1 MSKLVQRL
9 AAMVAM
15 TAVVL
20 GATIGG
26 VSSMMIHYKPL
37 NEGAET
43 VLTVNGDAVT
53 ADEYSGYML
62 YNMQYYASMY
72 AQMGLTD
79 LWSNEDMAKSLGASM
94 PEAAEQQAIYARVV
108 MQKFNELGLKLSYNE
123 QKEMASVRRNSIANT
138 TKDAYLN
145 QIAQFGFSD
154 QTYQNFMY
162 ISQCYQALNDYYF
175 GENGVNTPSDEDIQ
189 KYYEDNYITAKHI
202 LITTVDPAS
211 GETKRT
217 DEEAKKEAQSIL
229 DRINAGE
236 DFDTLMN
243 QYSED
248 TGLSNNPNGY
258 TFTEGQMVTEFYD
271 GAKALAEDEVSELV
285 KSSYGYHIILR
296 LPLDPDGKTLSQDSG
311 TGDYMTLRAD
321 AANELFNNMLIDWIN
336 NAEVEW
342 KGDFGTMDY
351 NELFEEPAAKSA
363 NVWMYVAIAALV
375 VIVALAAVLLGRKK
389 PAETEETGTSET
401 AEVTTDETEKTETED
416 VPETPAAPETE
427 TEAPAEAEGETKTEE
442 DE

>member
-26 VSSMMIHYKPL
+26 VSSMMIHDKPL

-285 KSSYGYHIILR
+285 KSNYGYHIIKR
-296 LPLDPDGKTLSQDSG
+296 VKLDDSQLDNFKSDIISAISG
-311 TGDYMTLRAD
+311 SMD
-321 AANELFNNMLIDWIN
+321 ELLQQWMDE
-336 NAEVEW
+336 AQVE
-342 KGDFGTMDY
+342 
-351 NELFEEPAAKSA
+351 
-363 NVWMYVAIAALV
+363 
-375 VIVALAAVLLGRKK
+375 
-389 PAETEETGTSET
+389 
-401 AEVTTDETEKTETED
+401 TTDLYSTITYENVYDYLPQDVQTLVTRPGEASEQSDAQQSDAQQSDAQPSDAEQSATEQS
-416 VPETPAAPETE
+416 AQ
-427 TEAPAEAEGETKTEE
+427 
-442 DE
+442 

>member
-285 KSSYGYHIILR
+285 KSSYGYHIIKR
-296 LPLDPDGKTLSQDSG
+296 VKLDDSQLDNFKSDIISAISG
-311 TGDYMTLRAD
+311 SMD
-321 AANELFNNMLIDWIN
+321 ELLQQWMDE
-336 NAEVEW
+336 AQVE
-342 KGDFGTMDY
+342 
-351 NELFEEPAAKSA
+351 
-363 NVWMYVAIAALV
+363 
-375 VIVALAAVLLGRKK
+375 
-389 PAETEETGTSET
+389 
-401 AEVTTDETEKTETED
+401 TTDLYSTITYENVYDYLPQDVQTLVTRPGEASEQSDAQPSDAEQSATEQS
-416 VPETPAAPETE
+416 AQ
-427 TEAPAEAEGETKTEE
+427 
-442 DE
+442 

>member
-285 KSSYGYHIILR
+285 KSSYGYHIIKR
-296 LPLDPDGKTLSQDSG
+296 VKLDDSQLDNFKSDIVSAISG
-311 TGDYMTLRAD
+311 SMD
-321 AANELFNNMLIDWIN
+321 ELLQQWMDE
-336 NAEVEW
+336 AQVE
-342 KGDFGTMDY
+342 
-351 NELFEEPAAKSA
+351 
-363 NVWMYVAIAALV
+363 
-375 VIVALAAVLLGRKK
+375 
-389 PAETEETGTSET
+389 
-401 AEVTTDETEKTETED
+401 TTDLYSTITYENVYDYLPQDVQTLVTRPGEASEQSDAQQSDAQQSDADQSATEQS
-416 VPETPAAPETE
+416 AQ
-427 TEAPAEAEGETKTEE
+427 
-442 DE
+442 

>member
-43 VLTVNGDAVT
+43 VLTVNGDAVA

-79 LWSNEDMAKSLGASM
+79 LWSNKDMAKSLGASM

-138 TKDAYLN
+138 IKDAYLN

-258 TFTEGQMVTEFYD
+258 TFTEGQMLTEFYD

-285 KSSYGYHIILR
+285 KSSYGYHIIKR
-296 LPLDPDGKTLSQDSG
+296 VKLDDSQLDNFKSDIISAISG
-311 TGDYMTLRAD
+311 SMD
-321 AANELFNNMLIDWIN
+321 ELLQQWMDE
-336 NAEVEW
+336 AQVE
-342 KGDFGTMDY
+342 
-351 NELFEEPAAKSA
+351 
-363 NVWMYVAIAALV
+363 
-375 VIVALAAVLLGRKK
+375 
-389 PAETEETGTSET
+389 
-401 AEVTTDETEKTETED
+401 TTDLYSTITYENVYDYLPQDVQTLVTRPGEASEQSDAQQSDAQPSDADQSATEQS
-416 VPETPAAPETE
+416 AQ
-427 TEAPAEAEGETKTEE
+427 
-442 DE
+442 

>member
-79 LWSNEDMAKSLGASM
+79 LWSNEDLAKSLGASM

-285 KSSYGYHIILR
+285 KSNYGYHIIPR
-296 LPLDPDGKTLSQDSG
+296 VKLDDSQLDNFKSDIISAISG
-311 TGDYMTLRAD
+311 SMD
-321 AANELFNNMLIDWIN
+321 ELLQQWMDE
-336 NAEVEW
+336 AQVE
-342 KGDFGTMDY
+342 
-351 NELFEEPAAKSA
+351 
-363 NVWMYVAIAALV
+363 
-375 VIVALAAVLLGRKK
+375 
-389 PAETEETGTSET
+389 
-401 AEVTTDETEKTETED
+401 TTDLYSTITYENVYDYLPQDVQTLVTRPGEASEQSDAQQSDAQPSDAEQSATEQS
-416 VPETPAAPETE
+416 AQ
-427 TEAPAEAEGETKTEE
+427 
-442 DE
+442 

>member
-43 VLTVNGDAVT
+43 VLTVNGDAVA

-79 LWSNEDMAKSLGASM
+79 LWSNKDMAKSLGASM

-108 MQKFNELGLKLSYNE
+108 MQKFNELGLKLRYNE

-285 KSSYGYHIILR
+285 KSSYGYHIIKR
-296 LPLDPDGKTLSQDSG
+296 VKLDDSQLDNFKSDIVSAISG
-311 TGDYMTLRAD
+311 SMD
-321 AANELFNNMLIDWIN
+321 ELLKQWIDE
-336 NAEVEW
+336 AQVE
-342 KGDFGTMDY
+342 
-351 NELFEEPAAKSA
+351 
-363 NVWMYVAIAALV
+363 
-375 VIVALAAVLLGRKK
+375 
-389 PAETEETGTSET
+389 
-401 AEVTTDETEKTETED
+401 TTDLYSSITYENVYDYLPKDVQTLITRPGEESEQSDAQQSDADQSATEQS
-416 VPETPAAPETE
+416 AQ
-427 TEAPAEAEGETKTEE
+427 
-442 DE
+442 

>member
-79 LWSNEDMAKSLGASM
+79 LWSNKDMAKSLGASM

-285 KSSYGYHIILR
+285 KSNYGYHIIKR
-296 LPLDPDGKTLSQDSG
+296 VKLDESQLDNFKSDIVSAISG
-311 TGDYMTLRAD
+311 SMD
-321 AANELFNNMLIDWIN
+321 ELLQQWMDE
-336 NAEVEW
+336 AQVE
-342 KGDFGTMDY
+342 
-351 NELFEEPAAKSA
+351 
-363 NVWMYVAIAALV
+363 
-375 VIVALAAVLLGRKK
+375 
-389 PAETEETGTSET
+389 
-401 AEVTTDETEKTETED
+401 TTDLYSTITYENVYDYLPQDVQTLVTRPGEESEQSDAQPSDADQSATEQS
-416 VPETPAAPETE
+416 AQ
-427 TEAPAEAEGETKTEE
+427 
-442 DE
+442 

>member
-72 AQMGLTD
+72 AQMGLAD
-79 LWSNEDMAKSLGASM
+79 LWSNKDMAKSLGASM

-138 TKDAYLN
+138 SKDAYLN

-285 KSSYGYHIILR
+285 KSSYGYHIIKR
-296 LPLDPDGKTLSQDSG
+296 VKLDDSQLDNFKSDIVSAISG
-311 TGDYMTLRAD
+311 SMD
-321 AANELFNNMLIDWIN
+321 ELLQQWMDE
-336 NAEVEW
+336 AQVE
-342 KGDFGTMDY
+342 
-351 NELFEEPAAKSA
+351 
-363 NVWMYVAIAALV
+363 
-375 VIVALAAVLLGRKK
+375 
-389 PAETEETGTSET
+389 
-401 AEVTTDETEKTETED
+401 TTDLYSTITYENVYDYLPKDVQTLITRPGEESEQSDAQQSDADQSATEQS
-416 VPETPAAPETE
+416 AQ
-427 TEAPAEAEGETKTEE
+427 
-442 DE
+442 

>member
-138 TKDAYLN
+138 SKDAYLN

-285 KSSYGYHIILR
+285 KSSYGYHIIKR
-296 LPLDPDGKTLSQDSG
+296 VKLDDSQLDNFKSDIVSAISG
-311 TGDYMTLRAD
+311 SMD
-321 AANELFNNMLIDWIN
+321 ELLQQWIDE
-336 NAEVEW
+336 AQVE
-342 KGDFGTMDY
+342 
-351 NELFEEPAAKSA
+351 
-363 NVWMYVAIAALV
+363 
-375 VIVALAAVLLGRKK
+375 
-389 PAETEETGTSET
+389 
-401 AEVTTDETEKTETED
+401 TTDLYSTITYENIYDYLPKDVQTLLTRPGEESEQSDAQQSDADQSATEQS
-416 VPETPAAPETE
+416 AQ
-427 TEAPAEAEGETKTEE
+427 
-442 DE
+442 

>member
-43 VLTVNGDAVT
+43 VLTVNGDAVA

-138 TKDAYLN
+138 GKDAYLN

-248 TGLSNNPNGY
+248 TGLTNNPNGY

-285 KSSYGYHIILR
+285 KSSYGYHIIKR
-296 LPLDPDGKTLSQDSG
+296 VKLDDSQLDNFKSDIVSAISG
-311 TGDYMTLRAD
+311 SMD
-321 AANELFNNMLIDWIN
+321 ELLKQWIDE
-336 NAEVEW
+336 AQVE
-342 KGDFGTMDY
+342 
-351 NELFEEPAAKSA
+351 
-363 NVWMYVAIAALV
+363 
-375 VIVALAAVLLGRKK
+375 
-389 PAETEETGTSET
+389 
-401 AEVTTDETEKTETED
+401 TTDLYSSITYENVYDYLPQDVQTLITRPGEESEQSDAQQSDADQSATEQS
-416 VPETPAAPETE
+416 AQ
-427 TEAPAEAEGETKTEE
+427 
-442 DE
+442 

>member
-43 VLTVNGDAVT
+43 VLTVNGDAVA

-79 LWSNEDMAKSLGASM
+79 LWANEDMAKSLGASM

-138 TKDAYLN
+138 SQDAYLN

-285 KSSYGYHIILR
+285 KSSYGYHIIKR
-296 LPLDPDGKTLSQDSG
+296 IKLDDSQLDNFKSDIVSAISG
-311 TGDYMTLRAD
+311 SMD
-321 AANELFNNMLIDWIN
+321 ELLQQWMDE
-336 NAEVEW
+336 AQVE
-342 KGDFGTMDY
+342 
-351 NELFEEPAAKSA
+351 
-363 NVWMYVAIAALV
+363 
-375 VIVALAAVLLGRKK
+375 
-389 PAETEETGTSET
+389 
-401 AEVTTDETEKTETED
+401 TTDLYSTITYENVYDYLPQDVQTLVTRPGEASEQSDAQPSDADQSATEQS
-416 VPETPAAPETE
+416 AQ
-427 TEAPAEAEGETKTEE
+427 
-442 DE
+442 

>member
-285 KSSYGYHIILR
+285 KSNYGYHIIKR
-296 LPLDPDGKTLSQDSG
+296 VKLDDSQLDNFKSDIISAISG
-311 TGDYMTLRAD
+311 SMD
-321 AANELFNNMLIDWIN
+321 ELLQQWMDE
-336 NAEVEW
+336 AQVE
-342 KGDFGTMDY
+342 
-351 NELFEEPAAKSA
+351 
-363 NVWMYVAIAALV
+363 
-375 VIVALAAVLLGRKK
+375 
-389 PAETEETGTSET
+389 
-401 AEVTTDETEKTETED
+401 TTDLYSTITYENVYDYLPQD
-416 VPETPAAPETE
+416 VQTLVTRPG
-427 TEAPAEAEGETKTEE
+427 EASEQSDAQQSDAQQSDAQPSDAEQSAQ
-442 DE
+442 

>member
-285 KSSYGYHIILR
+285 KSNYGYHIIKR
-296 LPLDPDGKTLSQDSG
+296 VKLDDSQLDNFKSDIISAISG
-311 TGDYMTLRAD
+311 SMD
-321 AANELFNNMLIDWIN
+321 ELLQQWMDE
-336 NAEVEW
+336 AQVE
-342 KGDFGTMDY
+342 
-351 NELFEEPAAKSA
+351 
-363 NVWMYVAIAALV
+363 
-375 VIVALAAVLLGRKK
+375 
-389 PAETEETGTSET
+389 
-401 AEVTTDETEKTETED
+401 TTDLYSTITYENVYDYLPQDVQTLVTRPGEESEQSDAQPSDADQSATEQS
-416 VPETPAAPETE
+416 AQ
-427 TEAPAEAEGETKTEE
+427 
-442 DE
+442 

>member
-285 KSSYGYHIILR
+285 KSNYGYHIIKR
-296 LPLDPDGKTLSQDSG
+296 VKLDDSQLDNFKSDIISAISG
-311 TGDYMTLRAD
+311 SMD
-321 AANELFNNMLIDWIN
+321 ELLQQWMDE
-336 NAEVEW
+336 AQVE
-342 KGDFGTMDY
+342 
-351 NELFEEPAAKSA
+351 
-363 NVWMYVAIAALV
+363 
-375 VIVALAAVLLGRKK
+375 
-389 PAETEETGTSET
+389 
-401 AEVTTDETEKTETED
+401 TTDLYSTITYENVYDYLPQDVQTLVTRPGEASEQSDAQQSDAQPSDAEPSDAEQSATEQS
-416 VPETPAAPETE
+416 AQ
-427 TEAPAEAEGETKTEE
+427 
-442 DE
+442 

>member
-79 LWSNEDMAKSLGASM
+79 LWSNADMAKSLGASM

-285 KSSYGYHIILR
+285 KSNYGYHIIKR
-296 LPLDPDGKTLSQDSG
+296 VKLDDSQLDNFKSDIISAISG
-311 TGDYMTLRAD
+311 SMD
-321 AANELFNNMLIDWIN
+321 ELLQQWMDE
-336 NAEVEW
+336 AQVE
-342 KGDFGTMDY
+342 
-351 NELFEEPAAKSA
+351 
-363 NVWMYVAIAALV
+363 
-375 VIVALAAVLLGRKK
+375 
-389 PAETEETGTSET
+389 
-401 AEVTTDETEKTETED
+401 TTDLYSTITYENVYDYLPQDVQTLVTRPGEASEQSDAQQSDAQQSDAQPSDAEQSATEQS
-416 VPETPAAPETE
+416 AQ
-427 TEAPAEAEGETKTEE
+427 
-442 DE
+442 

>member
-62 YNMQYYASMY
+62 YNMLYYASMY

-285 KSSYGYHIILR
+285 KSNYGYHIIKR
-296 LPLDPDGKTLSQDSG
+296 VKLDDSQLDNFKSDIISAISG
-311 TGDYMTLRAD
+311 SMD
-321 AANELFNNMLIDWIN
+321 ELLQQWMDE
-336 NAEVEW
+336 AQVE
-342 KGDFGTMDY
+342 
-351 NELFEEPAAKSA
+351 
-363 NVWMYVAIAALV
+363 
-375 VIVALAAVLLGRKK
+375 
-389 PAETEETGTSET
+389 
-401 AEVTTDETEKTETED
+401 TTDLYSTITYENVYDYLPQDVQTLVTRPGEASEQSDAQQSDAQPSDAEQSATEQS
-416 VPETPAAPETE
+416 AQ
-427 TEAPAEAEGETKTEE
+427 
-442 DE
+442 

>member
-285 KSSYGYHIILR
+285 KSNYGYHIIKR
-296 LPLDPDGKTLSQDSG
+296 VKLDDSQLDNFKSDIVSAISG
-311 TGDYMTLRAD
+311 SMD
-321 AANELFNNMLIDWIN
+321 ELLQQWMDE
-336 NAEVEW
+336 AQVE
-342 KGDFGTMDY
+342 
-351 NELFEEPAAKSA
+351 
-363 NVWMYVAIAALV
+363 
-375 VIVALAAVLLGRKK
+375 
-389 PAETEETGTSET
+389 
-401 AEVTTDETEKTETED
+401 TTDLYSTITYENVYDYLPQDVQTLVTRPGEESEQSDAQQSDAQPSDAEQSATEQS
-416 VPETPAAPETE
+416 AQ
-427 TEAPAEAEGETKTEE
+427 
-442 DE
+442 

>member
-138 TKDAYLN
+138 SKDAYLN

-285 KSSYGYHIILR
+285 KSSYGYHIIKR
-296 LPLDPDGKTLSQDSG
+296 VKLDDSQLDNFKSDIVSAISG
-311 TGDYMTLRAD
+311 SMD
-321 AANELFNNMLIDWIN
+321 ELLQQWMDE
-336 NAEVEW
+336 AQVE
-342 KGDFGTMDY
+342 
-351 NELFEEPAAKSA
+351 
-363 NVWMYVAIAALV
+363 
-375 VIVALAAVLLGRKK
+375 
-389 PAETEETGTSET
+389 
-401 AEVTTDETEKTETED
+401 TTDLYSTITYENVYDYLPQDVQTLITRPGEESEQSDAQQSDADQSATEQS
-416 VPETPAAPETE
+416 AQ
-427 TEAPAEAEGETKTEE
+427 
-442 DE
+442 

>member
-79 LWSNEDMAKSLGASM
+79 LWSNKDMAKSLGASM

-217 DEEAKKEAQSIL
+217 DEEAKKEAHSIL
-229 DRINAGE
+229 DSINAGE

-285 KSSYGYHIILR
+285 KSSYGYHIIKR
-296 LPLDPDGKTLSQDSG
+296 VKLDDSQLDNFKSDIISAISG
-311 TGDYMTLRAD
+311 SMD
-321 AANELFNNMLIDWIN
+321 ELLQQWMDE
-336 NAEVEW
+336 AQVE
-342 KGDFGTMDY
+342 
-351 NELFEEPAAKSA
+351 
-363 NVWMYVAIAALV
+363 
-375 VIVALAAVLLGRKK
+375 
-389 PAETEETGTSET
+389 
-401 AEVTTDETEKTETED
+401 TTDLYSTITYENVYDYLPQDVQTLVTRPGEESEQSDAQPSDADQSATEQS
-416 VPETPAAPETE
+416 AQ
-427 TEAPAEAEGETKTEE
+427 
-442 DE
+442 

>member
-43 VLTVNGDAVT
+43 VLTANGDAVT

-285 KSSYGYHIILR
+285 KSSYGYHIIKR
-296 LPLDPDGKTLSQDSG
+296 VKLDDSQLDNFKSDIISAISG
-311 TGDYMTLRAD
+311 SMD
-321 AANELFNNMLIDWIN
+321 ELLQQWMDE
-336 NAEVEW
+336 AQVE
-342 KGDFGTMDY
+342 
-351 NELFEEPAAKSA
+351 
-363 NVWMYVAIAALV
+363 
-375 VIVALAAVLLGRKK
+375 
-389 PAETEETGTSET
+389 
-401 AEVTTDETEKTETED
+401 TTDLYSTITYENVYDYLPQDVQTLVTRPGEASEQSDAQQSDAQPSDAEQSATEQS
-416 VPETPAAPETE
+416 AQ
-427 TEAPAEAEGETKTEE
+427 
-442 DE
+442 

>member
-123 QKEMASVRRNSIANT
+123 QKEMASVRRDSIANT

-285 KSSYGYHIILR
+285 KSNYGYHIIKR
-296 LPLDPDGKTLSQDSG
+296 VKLDDSQLDNFKSDIISAISG
-311 TGDYMTLRAD
+311 SMD
-321 AANELFNNMLIDWIN
+321 ELLQQWMDE
-336 NAEVEW
+336 AQVE
-342 KGDFGTMDY
+342 
-351 NELFEEPAAKSA
+351 
-363 NVWMYVAIAALV
+363 
-375 VIVALAAVLLGRKK
+375 
-389 PAETEETGTSET
+389 
-401 AEVTTDETEKTETED
+401 TTDLYSTITYENVYDYLPQDVQTLVTRPGEASEQSDAQQSDAQPSDAEQSATEQS
-416 VPETPAAPETE
+416 AQ
-427 TEAPAEAEGETKTEE
+427 
-442 DE
+442 

>member
-285 KSSYGYHIILR
+285 KSNYGYHIIKR
-296 LPLDPDGKTLSQDSG
+296 VKLDDSQLDNFKSDIVSAISG
-311 TGDYMTLRAD
+311 SMD
-321 AANELFNNMLIDWIN
+321 ELLQQWMDE
-336 NAEVEW
+336 AQVE
-342 KGDFGTMDY
+342 
-351 NELFEEPAAKSA
+351 
-363 NVWMYVAIAALV
+363 
-375 VIVALAAVLLGRKK
+375 
-389 PAETEETGTSET
+389 
-401 AEVTTDETEKTETED
+401 TTDLYSTITYENVYDYLPQDVQTLVTRPGEENEQSDAQPSDAEQSATEQS
-416 VPETPAAPETE
+416 AQ
-427 TEAPAEAEGETKTEE
+427 
-442 DE
+442 

>member
-43 VLTVNGDAVT
+43 VLTVNGDAVA

-79 LWSNEDMAKSLGASM
+79 LWSNKDMAKSLGASM

-258 TFTEGQMVTEFYD
+258 TFTEGQMLTEFYD

-285 KSSYGYHIILR
+285 KSSYGYHIIKR
-296 LPLDPDGKTLSQDSG
+296 VKLDDSQLDNFKSDIVSAISG
-311 TGDYMTLRAD
+311 SMD
-321 AANELFNNMLIDWIN
+321 ELLKQWIDE
-336 NAEVEW
+336 AQVE
-342 KGDFGTMDY
+342 
-351 NELFEEPAAKSA
+351 
-363 NVWMYVAIAALV
+363 
-375 VIVALAAVLLGRKK
+375 
-389 PAETEETGTSET
+389 
-401 AEVTTDETEKTETED
+401 TTDLYSSITYENVYDYLPKDVQTLITRPGEESEQSDAQQSDADQSATEQS
-416 VPETPAAPETE
+416 AQ
-427 TEAPAEAEGETKTEE
+427 
-442 DE
+442 

>member
-43 VLTVNGDAVT
+43 VLTVNGDAVA

-79 LWSNEDMAKSLGASM
+79 LWSNKDMAKSLGASM

-285 KSSYGYHIILR
+285 KSSYGYHIIKR
-296 LPLDPDGKTLSQDSG
+296 VKLDDSQLDNFKSDIVSAISG
-311 TGDYMTLRAD
+311 SMD
-321 AANELFNNMLIDWIN
+321 ELLKQWIDE
-336 NAEVEW
+336 AQVE
-342 KGDFGTMDY
+342 
-351 NELFEEPAAKSA
+351 
-363 NVWMYVAIAALV
+363 
-375 VIVALAAVLLGRKK
+375 
-389 PAETEETGTSET
+389 
-401 AEVTTDETEKTETED
+401 TTDLYSTITYENVYDYLPQDVQTLITRPGEESEQSDAQQSDADQSATEQS
-416 VPETPAAPETE
+416 AQ
-427 TEAPAEAEGETKTEE
+427 
-442 DE
+442 

>member
-79 LWSNEDMAKSLGASM
+79 LWSNKDMAKSLGASM

-285 KSSYGYHIILR
+285 KSSYGYHIIKR
-296 LPLDPDGKTLSQDSG
+296 VKLDDSQLDNFKSDIVSAISG
-311 TGDYMTLRAD
+311 SMD
-321 AANELFNNMLIDWIN
+321 ELLQQWMDE
-336 NAEVEW
+336 AQVE
-342 KGDFGTMDY
+342 
-351 NELFEEPAAKSA
+351 
-363 NVWMYVAIAALV
+363 
-375 VIVALAAVLLGRKK
+375 
-389 PAETEETGTSET
+389 
-401 AEVTTDETEKTETED
+401 TTDLYSTITYENVYDYLPQDVQTLVTRPGEESEQSDAQPSDADQSATEQS
-416 VPETPAAPETE
+416 AQ
-427 TEAPAEAEGETKTEE
+427 
-442 DE
+442 

>member
-285 KSSYGYHIILR
+285 KSSYGYHIIKR
-296 LPLDPDGKTLSQDSG
+296 VKLDDSQLDNFKSDIISAISG
-311 TGDYMTLRAD
+311 SMD
-321 AANELFNNMLIDWIN
+321 ELLQQWMDE
-336 NAEVEW
+336 AQVE
-342 KGDFGTMDY
+342 
-351 NELFEEPAAKSA
+351 
-363 NVWMYVAIAALV
+363 
-375 VIVALAAVLLGRKK
+375 
-389 PAETEETGTSET
+389 
-401 AEVTTDETEKTETED
+401 TTDLYSTITYEKVYDDLPQDVQTLVTRPGEASEQSDAQQSDAQQSDAQPSDAEQSATEQS
-416 VPETPAAPETE
+416 AQ
-427 TEAPAEAEGETKTEE
+427 
-442 DE
+442 

>member
-79 LWSNEDMAKSLGASM
+79 LWSNKDMAKSLGASM

-108 MQKFNELGLKLSYNE
+108 MQKFNELDLKLSYNE

-285 KSSYGYHIILR
+285 KSNYGYHIIKR
-296 LPLDPDGKTLSQDSG
+296 VKLDDSQLDNFKSDIISAISG
-311 TGDYMTLRAD
+311 SMD
-321 AANELFNNMLIDWIN
+321 ELLQQWMDE
-336 NAEVEW
+336 AQVE
-342 KGDFGTMDY
+342 
-351 NELFEEPAAKSA
+351 
-363 NVWMYVAIAALV
+363 
-375 VIVALAAVLLGRKK
+375 
-389 PAETEETGTSET
+389 
-401 AEVTTDETEKTETED
+401 TTDLYSTITYENVYDYLPQDVQTLVTRPGEASEQSDAQQSDAQPSDAEQSATEQS
-416 VPETPAAPETE
+416 AQ
-427 TEAPAEAEGETKTEE
+427 
-442 DE
+442 

>member
-79 LWSNEDMAKSLGASM
+79 LWSNADMAKSLGASM

-285 KSSYGYHIILR
+285 KSSYGYHIIKR
-296 LPLDPDGKTLSQDSG
+296 VKLDDSQLDNFKSDIISAISG
-311 TGDYMTLRAD
+311 SMD
-321 AANELFNNMLIDWIN
+321 ELLQQWMDE
-336 NAEVEW
+336 AQVE
-342 KGDFGTMDY
+342 
-351 NELFEEPAAKSA
+351 
-363 NVWMYVAIAALV
+363 
-375 VIVALAAVLLGRKK
+375 
-389 PAETEETGTSET
+389 
-401 AEVTTDETEKTETED
+401 TTDLYSTITYENVYDYLPQDVQTLVTRPGEASEQSDAQQSDAQQSDAQPSDAEQSATEQS
-416 VPETPAAPETE
+416 AQ
-427 TEAPAEAEGETKTEE
+427 
-442 DE
+442 

>member
-72 AQMGLTD
+72 AQMGLSD

-138 TKDAYLN
+138 SKDAYLN

-285 KSSYGYHIILR
+285 KSSYGYHIIKR
-296 LPLDPDGKTLSQDSG
+296 VKLDDSQLDNFKSDIVSAISG
-311 TGDYMTLRAD
+311 SMD
-321 AANELFNNMLIDWIN
+321 ELLQQWIDE
-336 NAEVEW
+336 AQVE
-342 KGDFGTMDY
+342 
-351 NELFEEPAAKSA
+351 
-363 NVWMYVAIAALV
+363 
-375 VIVALAAVLLGRKK
+375 
-389 PAETEETGTSET
+389 
-401 AEVTTDETEKTETED
+401 TTDLYSSITYENVYDYLPKDVQTLITRPGEESEQSDAQQSDADQSATEQS
-416 VPETPAAPETE
+416 AQ
-427 TEAPAEAEGETKTEE
+427 
-442 DE
+442 

>member
-79 LWSNEDMAKSLGASM
+79 LWSNADMAKSLGASM

-248 TGLSNNPNGY
+248 AGLSNNPNGY

-285 KSSYGYHIILR
+285 KSNYGYHIIKR
-296 LPLDPDGKTLSQDSG
+296 VKLDDSQLDNFKSDIVSAISG
-311 TGDYMTLRAD
+311 SMD
-321 AANELFNNMLIDWIN
+321 ELLQQWMDE
-336 NAEVEW
+336 AQVE
-342 KGDFGTMDY
+342 
-351 NELFEEPAAKSA
+351 
-363 NVWMYVAIAALV
+363 
-375 VIVALAAVLLGRKK
+375 
-389 PAETEETGTSET
+389 
-401 AEVTTDETEKTETED
+401 TTDLYSTITYENVYDYLPQDVQTLVTRPGEASEQSDAQPSDAQPSDAEQSATEQS
-416 VPETPAAPETE
+416 AQ
-427 TEAPAEAEGETKTEE
+427 
-442 DE
+442 

>member
-285 KSSYGYHIILR
+285 KSSYGYHIIKR
-296 LPLDPDGKTLSQDSG
+296 VKLDDSQLDNFKSDIVSAISG
-311 TGDYMTLRAD
+311 SMD
-321 AANELFNNMLIDWIN
+321 ELLQQWMDE
-336 NAEVEW
+336 AQVE
-342 KGDFGTMDY
+342 
-351 NELFEEPAAKSA
+351 
-363 NVWMYVAIAALV
+363 
-375 VIVALAAVLLGRKK
+375 
-389 PAETEETGTSET
+389 
-401 AEVTTDETEKTETED
+401 TTDLYSTITYENVYDYLPQDVQTLVTRPGEASEQSDAQQSDADQSATEQS
-416 VPETPAAPETE
+416 AQ
-427 TEAPAEAEGETKTEE
+427 
-442 DE
+442 

>member
-72 AQMGLTD
+72 AQMGLSD

-138 TKDAYLN
+138 SKDAYLN

-285 KSSYGYHIILR
+285 KSSYGYHIIKR
-296 LPLDPDGKTLSQDSG
+296 IKLDDSQLDNFKSDIVSAISG
-311 TGDYMTLRAD
+311 SMD
-321 AANELFNNMLIDWIN
+321 ELLQQWIDE
-336 NAEVEW
+336 AQVE
-342 KGDFGTMDY
+342 
-351 NELFEEPAAKSA
+351 
-363 NVWMYVAIAALV
+363 
-375 VIVALAAVLLGRKK
+375 
-389 PAETEETGTSET
+389 
-401 AEVTTDETEKTETED
+401 TTDLYSTITYENVYDYLPQDVQTLVTRPGEESEQSDAQQSDADQSATEQS
-416 VPETPAAPETE
+416 AQ
-427 TEAPAEAEGETKTEE
+427 
-442 DE
+442 

>member
-285 KSSYGYHIILR
+285 KSNYGYHIIKRCELN
-296 LPLDPDGKTLSQDSG
+296 QDEFEN
-311 TGDYMTLRAD
+311 MRD
-321 AANELFNNMLIDWIN
+321 AI
-336 NAEVEW
+336 
-342 KGDFGTMDY
+342 
-351 NELFEEPAAKSA
+351 
-363 NVWMYVAIAALV
+363 IAA
-375 VIVALAAVLLGRKK
+375 VASEK
-389 PAETEETGTSET
+389 GTAGSIDEMMQQWIDE
-401 AEVTTDETEKTETED
+401 ADIQTTDAYDEITYDNTKDYLPADVQTVLNSDTSDDDGNAQTKDAQSEDQSATDSQTATDEAQTADTES
-416 VPETPAAPETE
+416 AQ
-427 TEAPAEAEGETKTEE
+427 
-442 DE
+442 

>member
-43 VLTVNGDAVT
+43 VLTVNGDAVA

-79 LWSNEDMAKSLGASM
+79 LWANEDMAKSLGASM

-123 QKEMASVRRNSIANT
+123 QKEMASVRRSSIANT
-138 TKDAYLN
+138 SQDAYLN

-285 KSSYGYHIILR
+285 KSSYGYHIIKR
-296 LPLDPDGKTLSQDSG
+296 IKLDDSQLDNFKSDIVSAISG
-311 TGDYMTLRAD
+311 SMD
-321 AANELFNNMLIDWIN
+321 ELLQQWMDE
-336 NAEVEW
+336 AQVE
-342 KGDFGTMDY
+342 
-351 NELFEEPAAKSA
+351 
-363 NVWMYVAIAALV
+363 
-375 VIVALAAVLLGRKK
+375 
-389 PAETEETGTSET
+389 
-401 AEVTTDETEKTETED
+401 TTDLYSTITYENVYDYLPQDVQTLVTRPGEESEQSDAQQSDADQSATEQS
-416 VPETPAAPETE
+416 AQ
-427 TEAPAEAEGETKTEE
+427 
-442 DE
+442 

>member
-43 VLTVNGDAVT
+43 VLTVNGDAVA

-79 LWSNEDMAKSLGASM
+79 LWSNKDMAKSLGASM

-258 TFTEGQMVTEFYD
+258 TFTEGQMLTEFYD

-285 KSSYGYHIILR
+285 KSSYGYHIIKR
-296 LPLDPDGKTLSQDSG
+296 VKLDDSQFDNFKSDIVSAISG
-311 TGDYMTLRAD
+311 SMD
-321 AANELFNNMLIDWIN
+321 ELLKQWIDE
-336 NAEVEW
+336 AQVE
-342 KGDFGTMDY
+342 
-351 NELFEEPAAKSA
+351 
-363 NVWMYVAIAALV
+363 
-375 VIVALAAVLLGRKK
+375 
-389 PAETEETGTSET
+389 
-401 AEVTTDETEKTETED
+401 TTDLYSSITYENVYDYLPQDVQTLITRPGEESEQSDAQQSDADQSATEQSSQ
-416 VPETPAAPETE
+416 
-427 TEAPAEAEGETKTEE
+427 
-442 DE
+442 

>member
-79 LWSNEDMAKSLGASM
+79 LWSNKDMAKSLGASM

-285 KSSYGYHIILR
+285 KSSYGYHIIKR
-296 LPLDPDGKTLSQDSG
+296 VKLDDSQLDNFKSDIISAISG
-311 TGDYMTLRAD
+311 SMD
-321 AANELFNNMLIDWIN
+321 ELLQQWMDE
-336 NAEVEW
+336 AQVE
-342 KGDFGTMDY
+342 
-351 NELFEEPAAKSA
+351 
-363 NVWMYVAIAALV
+363 
-375 VIVALAAVLLGRKK
+375 
-389 PAETEETGTSET
+389 
-401 AEVTTDETEKTETED
+401 TTDLYSTITYENVYDYLPQDVQTLVTRPGEESEQSDAQPSDADQSATEQS
-416 VPETPAAPETE
+416 AQ
-427 TEAPAEAEGETKTEE
+427 
-442 DE
+442 

>member
-94 PEAAEQQAIYARVV
+94 PEAAGQQAIYARVV

-229 DRINAGE
+229 ARINAGE

-285 KSSYGYHIILR
+285 KSSYGYHIIKRVKLDDSQLDNFKSDIISAISGSMDE
-296 LPLDPDGKTLSQDSG
+296 LPQQWMDEAQ
-311 TGDYMTLRAD
+311 
-321 AANELFNNMLIDWIN
+321 
-336 NAEVEW
+336 VE
-342 KGDFGTMDY
+342 
-351 NELFEEPAAKSA
+351 
-363 NVWMYVAIAALV
+363 
-375 VIVALAAVLLGRKK
+375 
-389 PAETEETGTSET
+389 
-401 AEVTTDETEKTETED
+401 TTDLYSTITYENVYDYLPQDVQTLVTRPGEASEQSDAQQSDAQPSDADQSATEQS
-416 VPETPAAPETE
+416 AQ
-427 TEAPAEAEGETKTEE
+427 
-442 DE
+442 

>member
-26 VSSMMIHYKPL
+26 VSSMMIHYRPL

-43 VLTVNGDAVT
+43 VLTVNGDAVA

-79 LWSNEDMAKSLGASM
+79 LWSNKDMAKSLGASM

-285 KSSYGYHIILR
+285 KSSYGYHIIKR
-296 LPLDPDGKTLSQDSG
+296 VKLDDSQLDNFKSDIVSAISG
-311 TGDYMTLRAD
+311 SMD
-321 AANELFNNMLIDWIN
+321 ELLKQWIDE
-336 NAEVEW
+336 AQVE
-342 KGDFGTMDY
+342 
-351 NELFEEPAAKSA
+351 
-363 NVWMYVAIAALV
+363 
-375 VIVALAAVLLGRKK
+375 
-389 PAETEETGTSET
+389 
-401 AEVTTDETEKTETED
+401 TTDLYSSITYENVYDYLPQDVQTLITRPGEESEQSDAQQSDADQSATEQS
-416 VPETPAAPETE
+416 AQ
-427 TEAPAEAEGETKTEE
+427 
-442 DE
+442 

>member
-285 KSSYGYHIILR
+285 KSNYGYHIIKR
-296 LPLDPDGKTLSQDSG
+296 VKLDDSQLDNFKSDIVSAISG
-311 TGDYMTLRAD
+311 SMD
-321 AANELFNNMLIDWIN
+321 ELLQQWMDE
-336 NAEVEW
+336 AQVE
-342 KGDFGTMDY
+342 
-351 NELFEEPAAKSA
+351 
-363 NVWMYVAIAALV
+363 
-375 VIVALAAVLLGRKK
+375 
-389 PAETEETGTSET
+389 
-401 AEVTTDETEKTETED
+401 TTDLYSTITYENVYDYLPQDVQTLVTRPGEASEQSDAQPSDAGQSATEQS
-416 VPETPAAPETE
+416 AQ
-427 TEAPAEAEGETKTEE
+427 
-442 DE
+442 